1 MDFHALCQALNSYGL
16 RRVFGVPGTQTLGL
30 FDALRRSD
38 LEFTLASHEL
48 GAAFMANGYYRARG
62 EPAVLATI
70 GGPGFTN
77 ALTGVAEARLDSVA
91 LVHLVS
97 APATAPGEQFQ
108 LQAIDQASIARPLV
122 KACFELGP
130 GDDALGVVGD
140 AINCA
145 IGGEPGPVLIQ
156 FDEHTSSRP
165 DSPGDSDSTAPRPL
179 SEELLDDLAAR
190 WTRADRPVFLVG
202 QGAASEAARIRRIVG
217 NARIPV
223 VTTPSAR
230 GIIPED
236 HPLSM
241 GFDVLRGGLDTLN
254 ELFQRSDLILAVGC
268 KLGHN
273 GSAGFNLH
281 LPEDRL
287 VRVDPAASVLEAN
300 YPAALALQAKASVV
314 LAFLEERFGSARRT
328 GWTAEELASFRGRFR
343 EPSPSAADPVVRGPG
358 VKKASEFFAW
368 LRNAL
373 PRETILVTDSG
384 LHQILA
390 RRHFDVLSDR
400 GLILPSD
407 FQSMGF
413 GIPAGIGARLGA
425 PDRPVAV
432 LVGDGGLLMSGMELT
447 TAVRDRIPLLV
458 IVFND
463 GHLNQIRLQQLKDS
477 GQSFGVDLAPFD
489 HESFAT
495 AIGAKYLLFDEI
507 ADPRDLLRGLEG
519 DGPTILEVRVGD
531 SWAMRTRAAGAR
543 LKDAARSVRDAAPPG
558 LLGKRPGR

>member
-1 MDFHALCQALNSYGL
+1 MDFHALCEALRSYGL

-48 GAAFMANGYYRARG
+48 GAAFMANGYYRACG

-77 ALTGVAEARLDSVA
+77 ALTGVAEACLDSVA

-97 APATAPGEQFQ
+97 APATAPGERFQ

-122 KACFELGP
+122 KACFDLGP

-156 FDEHTSSRP
+156 FGERDSSQS
-165 DSPGDSDSTAPRPL
+165 DSPTDHDSTAPTPL
-179 SEELLDDLAAR
+179 PEELLDDLAER
-190 WTRADRPVFLVG
+190 WTRAERPVFLVG
-202 QGAASEAARIRRIVG
+202 QGAASEAVRIRRIVG
-217 NARIPV
+217 HARIPV

-273 GSAGFNLH
+273 GSAGFNLR
-281 LPEDRL
+281 LPEERL

-314 LAFLEERFGSARRT
+314 LAYLEERFGSARRT
-328 GWTAEELASFRGRFR
+328 GWAAEELANFRERLR

-358 VKKASEFFAW
+358 VKKASEFF
-368 LRNAL
+368 
-373 PRETILVTDSG
+373 T
-384 LHQILA
+384 
-390 RRHFDVLSDR
+390 
-400 GLILPSD
+400 
-407 FQSMGF
+407 
-413 GIPAGIGARLGA
+413 
-425 PDRPVAV
+425 
-432 LVGDGGLLMSGMELT
+432 
-447 TAVRDRIPLLV
+447 
-458 IVFND
+458 
-463 GHLNQIRLQQLKDS
+463 
-477 GQSFGVDLAPFD
+477 
-489 HESFAT
+489 
-495 AIGAKYLLFDEI
+495 
-507 ADPRDLLRGLEG
+507 
-519 DGPTILEVRVGD
+519 RV
-531 SWAMRTRAAGAR
+531 S
-543 LKDAARSVRDAAPPG
+543 S
-558 LLGKRPGR
+558 

>member
-1 MDFHALCQALNSYGL
+1 MDFHALCEALNSYGL

-48 GAAFMANGYYRARG
+48 GAAFMANGYYRACG

-77 ALTGVAEARLDSVA
+77 ALTGVAEACLDSVA

-97 APATAPGEQFQ
+97 APATAPGERFQ

-122 KACFELGP
+122 KACFDLGP
-130 GDDALGVVGD
+130 GDDSLSVVGD

-145 IGGEPGPVLIQ
+145 IGGEPGPVLVQ
-156 FDEHTSSRP
+156 FGERDSSRS
-165 DSPGDSDSTAPRPL
+165 DSPADRDSTAPNPL
-179 SEELLDDLAAR
+179 PEKLLDDLAAR
-190 WTRADRPVFLVG
+190 WTRAERPVFLVG
-202 QGAASEAARIRRIVG
+202 QGAASEAVRIRRIVG

-273 GSAGFNLH
+273 GSAGFNLR

-287 VRVDPAASVLEAN
+287 VRVDPALSVLEAN

-314 LAFLEERFGSARRT
+314 LAYLEERFSSTRRT
-328 GWTAEELASFRGRFR
+328 GWTEEELANFRGRLR

-368 LRNAL
+368 LRNVL
-373 PRETILVTDSG
+373 PRETILATDSG

-390 RRHFDVLSDR
+390 RRHFDVLAER

-432 LVGDGGLLMSGMELT
+432 LVGDGGLLMSGMEIT

-477 GQSFGVDLAPFD
+477 GQSFGVDLARFD

-495 AIGAKYLLFDEI
+495 AIGAKYLLFDETTG
-507 ADPRDLLRGLEG
+507 ARDMLRGLEG

-531 SWAMRTRAAGAR
+531 SWTMRTRAAGAR
-543 LKDAARSVRDAAPPG
+543 LKDVARNVRDAAPPG